1 MKITRPASGQPLP
14 STAKKVFSGVLFDV
28 YQWEQEQFDGTT
40 ITFEKLFRND
50 TVGVIAITQD
60 NKFILTKQ
68 EQPGMKPFI
77 GTAGGIVDDN
87 EQPFEAAKREL
98 LEETGY
104 ASTNWVLYNAIQPT
118 TKIDW
123 AIFIFIARGAEKIA
137 ELRPDAGERVE
148 VLEASFDE
156 FLEIVKREDF
166 RDKELALK
174 IFRTITEPNGIEH
187 LKKQLFG

>member
-77 GTAGGIVDDN
+77 GTAGGIVDDD